1 MDVKKCTV
9 CNIKIDEDN
18 YKKDRNICENF
29 YNINRKKY
37 YNKEKKIE
45 KPKVDNVNNP
55 NNNIVSKFENHRYV
69 NIGPSNVGK
78 TYYMLK
84 VLEKIGDKRPIHII
98 TRSPNQYPNY
108 KTSNEIKPIN
118 KYKGS
123 VVIFDDMLGAKNSSQ
138 IDEFFTRGRHEDLD
152 NYYISQS
159 YFGLPR
165 QSIRNNSDRL
175 LLFKQTLRDV
185 QSMYYDIGAYDMNY
199 DEFKQMCHK
208 AWDEKFNYLC
218 IDITKNKNDGKYRIF
233 NESKNTY
240 IECICESEAFE
251 ILLSYSYKGT
261 ITILLSYFYKSIIT
275 ILLSYSYKC
284 NYI

>member
-18 YKKDRNICENF
+18 CKKDRNICKNC

-37 YNKEKKIE
+37 NNKEKKR
-45 KPKVDNVNNP
+45 KVDNSVDNVNNP
-55 NNNIVSKFENHRYV
+55 NNNNVSKSENHRHV
-69 NIGPSNVGK
+69 IIGPSNVGK

-84 VLEKIGDKRPIHII
+84 VLERIGNKRPINII

-108 KTSNEIKPIN
+108 KTSTDIKPIN

-123 VVIFDDMLGAKNSSQ
+123 IVIFDDMLGARNSSQ

-152 NYYISQS
+152 VYYISQS
-159 YFGLPR
+159 YFALPR

-175 LLFKQTLRDV
+175 ILFKQTLRDV

-208 AWDEKFNYLC
+208 AWNEEYNYLC
-218 IDITKNKNDGKYRIF
+218 IDMTKNKTDGKYRIF
-233 NESKNTY
+233 NESKTIY
-240 IECICESEAFE
+240 IECIPETEPF
-251 ILLSYSYKGT
+251 
-261 ITILLSYFYKSIIT
+261 
-275 ILLSYSYKC
+275 
-284 NYI
+284 